1 MATVLA
7 GTTFTDPSILY
18 PEKYKSCFWNF
29 VTGWQCETI
38 DTPPPSLPPVYSPPP
53 ETSGEPS
60 GAIPL
65 GTTPDP
71 NASPAMLPAYGCGC
85 CGSNAAI
92 LSSPISGAAGSS
104 LATVPTLSGEVSA
117 TGKNCV
123 DCKCGYSNREAMLAV
138 AVALAFFL
146 LVRK

>member
-29 VTGWQCETI
+29 VTGWQCETVEE
-38 DTPPPSLPPVYSPPP
+38 TPIFDP
-53 ETSGEPS
+53 EVDKSKPLSES
-60 GAIPL
+60 QPL

-71 NASPAMLPAYGCGC
+71 NASPTMLPAYGCGC
-85 CGSNAAI
+85 CGSNAAV
-92 LSSPISGAAGSS
+92 LSSPMSGVPGSS

-123 DCKCGYSNREAMLAV
+123 DCKCGYTNREALLAV
-138 AVALAFFL
+138 VVALAFFL